1 MGKKKQSLVAPHTT
15 TFSTV
20 RQYFFSLITFHS
32 LHPSAWGSET
42 ICCLAGAKANS
53 TYNDAS

>member
-53 TYNDAS
+53 T